1 MSNLEKEY
9 DIGREAALDAF
20 ESIAEQVGEGSPAA
34 SLAGFLTYALFA
46 VHSMAPNEAT
56 AEELI
61 QDCMD
66 FVKSKKVEETI
77 Q

>member
-1 MSNLEKEY
+1 MSNLQKDY

-20 ESIAEQVGEGSPAA
+20 ESIAEQVTGNPAA
-34 SLAGFLTYALFA
+34 SLAGFLTSALFA
-46 VHSMAPNEAT
+46 VHAMAPSEAT

-61 QDCMD
+61 KDCIN
-66 FVKSKKVEETI
+66 FVNARKGEETI